1 MIHLELFEVILSENV
16 STLPLSFTILVPGMT
31 ISPSLINVPHIY

>member
-1 MIHLELFEVILSENV
+1 MWIHSDGECLHMSIILN
-16 STLPLSFTILVPGMT
+16 FTTLVPGMT